1 MSLDQLGVEADDEV
15 LKAFSLAIAL
25 VGMGLEDALREEP
38 AEGEVLIHL
47 ATKMIS
53 AFLEKNFN
61 TTEMSADLM
70 ADSLMSELLKG
81 MDLWEE
87 FR

>member
-1 MSLDQLGVEADDEV
+1 MSLEQLGIDADDEA

-25 VGMGLEDALREEP
+25 VGMGLEDALHEEP
-38 AEGEVLIHL
+38 VSGEVLVHL

-61 TTEMSADLM
+61 TTETVADLM

-81 MDLWEE
+81 MDL
-87 FR
+87 